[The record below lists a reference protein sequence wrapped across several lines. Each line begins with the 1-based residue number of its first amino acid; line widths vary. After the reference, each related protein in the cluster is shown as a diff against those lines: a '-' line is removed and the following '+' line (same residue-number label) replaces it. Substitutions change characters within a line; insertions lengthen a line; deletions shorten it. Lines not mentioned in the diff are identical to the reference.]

1 MCAITDKRIQSQI
14 RVFDEW
20 LAGWLTLYW
29 DLAEHRGGLVLVAQ
43 NCLCLLI
50 VKTGPWDGT
59 IMRDPLFV
67 VNAIVGLPPRTKR
80 ELSTCV
86 VTCVR
91 LLKVAGQLVRARL
104 WESVKVL
111 YSSTSQASLVS
122 WVERFKRAEQ
132 WIGLDEDGS
141 FFSLLLTMF
150 GVRGPMPNEIPFS
163 LSVLLRLYPME
174 WFLYQ
179 RQVVLRVVCV
189 SRLKRWK
196 SARENWSQI
205 TYIFFL
211 FWLLKRAPMP
221 KVNICFEEDVLA
233 GC

>member
-1 MCAITDKRIQSQI
+1 MVHYMNVR
-14 RVFDEW
+14 
-20 LAGWLTLYW
+20 LYW

-91 LLKVAGQLVRARL
+91 LLKVAGQLVCARL

-111 YSSTSQASLVS
+111 FDDVRGARPNA
-122 WVERFKRAEQ
+122 ER
-132 WIGLDEDGS
+132 DS
-141 FFSLLLTMF
+141 FFTQCAF
-150 GVRGPMPNEIPFS
+150 EVVPDGV
-163 LSVLLRLYPME
+163 VH
-174 WFLYQ
+174 
-179 RQVVLRVVCV
+179 
-189 SRLKRWK
+189 
-196 SARENWSQI
+196 
-205 TYIFFL
+205 IFF
-211 FWLLKRAPMP
+211 
-221 KVNICFEEDVLA
+221 VLA
-233 GC
+233 LEASADAKSEHLF